1 MKKII
6 VILAALFIL
15 VGGAVATLKWLGL
28 GPFENSE
35 TTETE
40 EAPDKDPGMQTIFV
54 DMEPIMVQLLQGN
67 AVAMTVE
74 VQVKI
79 ETEGQDNAVFLAR
92 QMPKISDAFVRDLH
106 AFMPR
111 MLKTKKRIDVLILKQ
126 RLQVVGERLMG
137 KGLIKDILVQSE
149 IGTPEG

>member
-35 TTETE
+35 TAETE

-54 DMEPIMVQLLQGN
+54 DMEPIMVQLLKGN

-79 ETEGQDNAVFLAR
+79 ETVGEDIAVFLSR
-92 QMPKISDAFVRDLH
+92 QLPKISDAFVRDLY

-111 MLKTKKRIDVLILKQ
+111 MLKTEKRIDVLILKQ

-149 IGTPEG
+149 IGTPAG

>member
-35 TTETE
+35 TAETE

-54 DMEPIMVQLLQGN
+54 DMEPIMVQLLKGN

-79 ETEGQDNAVFLAR
+79 ETEGQDNAIFLTR
-92 QMPKISDAFVRDLH
+92 QMPKISDAFVRDLY

-149 IGTPEG
+149 IDTPAG

>member
-1 MKKII
+1 MKKIV

-15 VGGAVATLKWLGL
+15 VGGVVATLKWLGL

-35 TTETE
+35 TAETE

-54 DMEPIMVQLLQGN
+54 EMEPIMVQLLNGN

-79 ETEGQDNAVFLAR
+79 ETEGQDNAIFLTR
-92 QMPKISDAFVRDLH
+92 QMPKISDAFVRDLY

-149 IGTPEG
+149 IGTPAG